1 MTARP
6 YWPAAEG
13 CVHCGV
19 SRGEHARRSW
29 PPPSYHVFAE
39 PPRALVQERVR
50 ARLVDAGKLPAGE
63 HILVV
68 TGEGES
74 HELDY
79 AIECPGVTK
88 HCRMWWT
95 CHWCKSLDYDLLN
108 PDAEA
113 EPVAHGMVHRYIDD
127 NWMVPTEQC
136 FLRDNDYLGVAAGD
150 LELRPGRYL
159 VDHDCGDGT
168 ELILLLVREPE
179 TAGI

>member
-1 MTARP
+1 MTALP

-19 SRGEHARRSW
+19 GRSGHARRSW

-79 AIECPGVTK
+79 AIECPGVTGR
-88 HCRMWWT
+88 CRMWRD
-95 CHWCKSLDYDLLN
+95 CHWCHARTDGEFDSWESTN
-108 PDAEA
+108 V
-113 EPVAHGMVHRYIDD
+113 VAHGMTHRYIGDR
-127 NWMVPTEQC
+127 WMVPTEEC
-136 FLRDNDYLGVAAGD
+136 FVRDNDDLGAVAGD
-150 LELRPGRYL
+150 LGLKPGRYA
-159 VDHDCGDGT
+159 VDHDSGDGT
-168 ELILLLVREPE
+168 ELILFARHPIV
-179 TAGI
+179 A